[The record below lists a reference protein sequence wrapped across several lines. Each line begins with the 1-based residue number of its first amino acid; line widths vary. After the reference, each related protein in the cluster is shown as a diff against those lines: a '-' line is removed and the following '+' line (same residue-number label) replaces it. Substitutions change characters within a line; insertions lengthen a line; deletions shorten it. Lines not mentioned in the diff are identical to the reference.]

1 MCGGQ
6 HCVSCEVAASKHS
19 MPPAKHE
26 GLVVV
31 EVVVV
36 VVGLLHLFG
45 AISEQRK

>member
-1 MCGGQ
+1 
-6 HCVSCEVAASKHS
+6 
-19 MPPAKHE
+19 MPPATQE

-45 AISEQRK
+45 AISEQRKKQPGTIGYPKGNLEQV